1 MGPHGKQ
8 NRLSFLTGDAH
19 PYQVRGKWVGS
30 YKMSR
35 AAEKLIRRM
44 VTPNADVRCFSSEAL
59 DDPYWV
65 PKEVLKTVQ
74 KSAHRMSIG
83 SIALHASL
91 TASLAHIGK
100 SASFSQAALS
110 AINIDVDTSRLL
122 DIVSPFTT
130 RTHKERKSNNK
141 ENLTKIVSSA
151 PIRKS
156 DEKSEFIMVDSTELL
171 RNATVNAADAD
182 KTSSSAT
189 SSSKKKHLRSQSQP
203 KAAVR
208 SGLSFHPQIQHYP

>member
-1 MGPHGKQ
+1 M
-8 NRLSFLTGDAH
+8 
-19 PYQVRGKWVGS
+19 
-30 YKMSR
+30 
-35 AAEKLIRRM
+35 
-44 VTPNADVRCFSSEAL
+44 
-59 DDPYWV
+59 
-65 PKEVLKTVQ
+65 Q

-83 SIALHASL
+83 PIALHVSL
-91 TASLAHIGK
+91 TASLTHVGK

-110 AINIDVDTSRLL
+110 AINIDVDTPRLL

-156 DEKSEFIMVDSTELL
+156 DEKSEFIMVESTELL
-171 RNATVNAADAD
+171 RNTTVNAAD

-189 SSSKKKHLRSQSQP
+189 ASSKKKHLRSQSQP

-208 SGLSFHPQIQHYP
+208 SGLSFHILIRHYP